1 MEIKLFKDL
10 AEINSQID
18 RDLIL
23 LDNIGIEAKLHK
35 TFKNNKEL
43 SQRLSNI
50 NREFEYRSSE
60 YKTIASNYEGKLN
73 KMEED
78 LKIKEK
84 EVLFLKEE
92 IRILNK
98 NSSNAE
104 KAYNNMK
111 SNSFFK

>member
-1 MEIKLFKDL
+1 
-10 AEINSQID
+10 
-18 RDLIL
+18 
-23 LDNIGIEAKLHK
+23 
-35 TFKNNKEL
+35 
-43 SQRLSNI
+43 
-50 NREFEYRSSE
+50 
-60 YKTIASNYEGKLN
+60 
-73 KMEED
+73 MEED